1 MLPQRSSSEDE
12 KMLQIIH
19 GKIAPN
25 NPALARRRHEQET
38 IETET
43 FPSTQEVHC
52 LVDIIV

>member
-1 MLPQRSSSEDE
+1 MKR
-12 KMLQIIH
+12 
-19 GKIAPN
+19 GKIAAN

-43 FPSTQEVHC
+43 FPTTQEVHC